1 MPTNFDIGRTPTLEA
16 VATGDEQALA
26 QDLQARVA
34 ELLKSAEEQPEVVE
48 AAESQRGAAD
58 RLEKLRVSQRT
69 LNQFAKDA
77 RERLATSQQ
86 TAIESAIESAAT
98 LDNPSGK
105 LSFGKLTELVTHEY
119 HDRLASRA
127 LEHVAEHLIPL
138 AQIGSLRAESHA
150 MLATGRAL
158 ERIAQSRAEKLLSH
172 MSDAVKEEMVLPVD
186 LSKGVVGALL
196 AQADGLKR
204 RAIQLSQSADEFERA
219 HMSRQK
225 TKEGRA

>member
-1 MPTNFDIGRTPTLEA
+1 MPTSFDIGRTPTLEA

-48 AAESQRGAAD
+48 ATESQRGAAE
-58 RLEKLRVSQRT
+58 RLEKLRASQRA

-77 RERLATSQQ
+77 RARLATSQQ
-86 TAIESAIESAAT
+86 NAIESAIESAAVS
-98 LDNPSGK
+98 NKP
-105 LSFGKLTELVTHEY
+105 SFGKLTELVTHEY

-158 ERIAQSRAEKLLSH
+158 ERIAQSRAERLLSH

-186 LSKGVVGALL
+186 LSKGVVGSLL

-219 HMSRQK
+219 HISRQK